1 MYGERLF
8 RHPKKNCSSKTFRFF
23 LNKLLLDLGISSCF
37 LYNLFYHSRDRWR
50 GANYSISANNDFSA
64 LKRYFSD
71 VVICLFKKKM
81 KNCLIFECDLTL
93 FLGNRSCALGIIMP
107 ETRLIT
113 KSELKLPER
122 SRAYIS
128 SLWNAPL

>member
-8 RHPKKNCSSKTFRFF
+8 RHPKKSCSSKTFRFF
-23 LNKLLLDLGISSCF
+23 PNKLLLDPGISSCF
-37 LYNLFYHSRDRWR
+37 LYNLFYHSRDQWR

-93 FLGNRSCALGIIMP
+93 FLGNRSCALGISYSLKG
-107 ETRLIT
+107 TRGKT
-113 KSELKLPER
+113 CQKQC
-122 SRAYIS
+122 
-128 SLWNAPL
+128 

>member
-1 MYGERLF
+1 
-8 RHPKKNCSSKTFRFF
+8 
-23 LNKLLLDLGISSCF
+23 
-37 LYNLFYHSRDRWR
+37 
-50 GANYSISANNDFSA
+50 
-64 LKRYFSD
+64 
-71 VVICLFKKKM
+71 M

-128 SLWNAPL
+128 SL